1 MLSFSQVQNN
11 SVSNVLIFYNICKHF
26 EINREIGK
34 LVRIAGFLNCLYSYI
49 SGFVKILKMKTIVL
63 NSSENWTVA

>member
-11 SVSNVLIFYNICKHF
+11 SVSNVLIFYNICKNF
-26 EINREIGK
+26 EINREIGG

-49 SGFVKILKMKTIVL
+49 SGFVKILKTKTIVL

>member
-26 EINREIGK
+26 EINREIGG

-49 SGFVKILKMKTIVL
+49 SGFVKILKTKTIVL